1 MLSVVMPSV
10 VMLSVVMA
18 SVVMPSVPAP
28 KLGTLVET
36 IWLLHFKSKPQ
47 FFSLHFQNGFKKKFF
62 FRQKNI
68 ENWIDPS
75 TTDSCGL
82 YNKYF
87 TAVINT
93 KDSPNC
99 AASQFHPS
107 RTFASK
113 AETYTSEAPVTIL
126 HSKRRGLNLE
136 YKCWT
141 GVLVVHSV
149 NYDRKKVLQCWPVVK
164 KIS

>member
-1 MLSVVMPSV
+1 MMLCMAITNTTLDIMSRDIMTLYSECCVMLSVVMP
-10 VMLSVVMA
+10 

-47 FFSLHFQNGFKKKFF
+47 FFSFHFQNGFKKKFF
-62 FRQKNI
+62 FRQKKNI

-93 KDSPNC
+93 KDLPNC
-99 AASQFHPS
+99 AACQFHPS
-107 RTFASK
+107 LTFASK
-113 AETYTSEAPVTIL
+113 AETNTSRAP
-126 HSKRRGLNLE
+126 
-136 YKCWT
+136 YKT
-141 GVLVVHSV
+141 TL
-149 NYDRKKVLQCWPVVK
+149 
-164 KIS
+164 